1 MALID
6 LVFRLKDAPQTMI
19 GALQLDALISEQTSL
34 ANGVTQYAVEE
45 GAPVSDHISTEA
57 EKLTIEGVVTGASVS
72 LFGVHGRSKMIEA
85 KEALRV
91 INEQRQP
98 ITVVTGLDVYPE
110 FAMESCDI
118 SRNADDGEKLHIS
131 ISLTKIRKAKTREAD
146 IPPGKVRQ
154 NAAGKAGETRKPA
167 GRVTSRQAAGRQAA
181 STTPS
186 PQAQQRA
193 RKAAGLSP
201 SRLKDGAVYGNY
213 ERLNPWVR

>member
-6 LVFRLKDAPQTMI
+6 MVFRLKDAPQTMI

-34 ANGVTQYAVEE
+34 SNGVTQYAVEE
-45 GAPVSDHISTEA
+45 GAPVSDHISSEA

-181 STTPS
+181 KTTPS
-186 PQAQQRA
+186 QQAQQRA
-193 RKAAGLSP
+193 SRAT
-201 SRLKDGAVYGNY
+201 SRLKDGFGNGNY
-213 ERLNPWVR
+213 ERLMPWNR

>member
-6 LVFRLKDAPQTMI
+6 MVFRLKDAPQTMI

-34 ANGVTQYAVEE
+34 SNGVTQYAVEE
-45 GAPVSDHISTEA
+45 GAPVSDHISSEA

-98 ITVVTGLDVYPE
+98 ITVVTGLDVYPN

-118 SRNADDGEKLHIS
+118 SRSADDGEKLHIS

-167 GRVTSRQAAGRQAA
+167 GRVTSRQAAGRQA
-181 STTPS
+181 
-186 PQAQQRA
+186 
-193 RKAAGLSP
+193 
-201 SRLKDGAVYGNY
+201 
-213 ERLNPWVR
+213 

>member
-6 LVFRLKDAPQTMI
+6 MVFRLVDTPQTMI

-34 ANGVTQYAVEE
+34 SNGVTQYAVEE
-45 GAPVSDHISTEA
+45 GAPVSDHISSEA

-98 ITVVTGLDVYPE
+98 ITIVTGLDVYPE

-154 NAAGKAGETRKPA
+154 SVAGKAGETRKPA

-181 STTPS
+181 KTTPS
-186 PQAQQRA
+186 PQAQQQASRA
-193 RKAAGLSP
+193 T
-201 SRLKDGAVYGNY
+201 SRLKDGFGNGNY
-213 ERLNPWVR
+213 ERLMPWKR

>member
-6 LVFRLKDAPQTMI
+6 MVFRLKDAPQTMI

-34 ANGVTQYAVEE
+34 SNGVTQYAVEE
-45 GAPVSDHISTEA
+45 GAPVSDHISSEA

-98 ITVVTGLDVYPE
+98 ITVITGLDVYPN

-118 SRNADDGEKLHIS
+118 SRSADDGEKLHIS

-167 GRVTSRQAAGRQAA
+167 GRVTSRQAAK
-181 STTPS
+181 TTPS

-193 RKAAGLSP
+193 QR
-201 SRLKDGAVYGNY
+201 AVKSGQMRSDISNI
-213 ERLNPWVR
+213 LGVGK

>member
-6 LVFRLKDAPQTMI
+6 MVFRLVDTPQTMI

-34 ANGVTQYAVEE
+34 SNGVTQYAVEE
-45 GAPVSDHISTEA
+45 GAPVSDHISSEA

-167 GRVTSRQAAGRQAA
+167 GRVTSRQATGRQAA
-181 STTPS
+181 KTTPS
-186 PQAQQRA
+186 PQAQQQASRA
-193 RKAAGLSP
+193 T
-201 SRLKDGAVYGNY
+201 SRLKDGFGNGNY
-213 ERLNPWVR
+213 ERLMPWKR

>member
-6 LVFRLKDAPQTMI
+6 LVFRLKDTPQTMI

-34 ANGVTQYAVEE
+34 VNGVTQYAVEE
-45 GAPVSDHISTEA
+45 GTPVSDHISTEA

-72 LFGVHGRSKMIEA
+72 LFGGHGRSKMIEA

-118 SRNADDGEKLHIS
+118 SRNADDGEQLRIS

-181 STTPS
+181 NTTPS

-193 RKAAGLSP
+193 QAAVQGRTKFS
-201 SRLKDGAVYGNY
+201 SITEFGK
-213 ERLNPWVR
+213 

>member
-6 LVFRLKDAPQTMI
+6 LVFRLIGAPQTMI

-34 ANGVTQYAVEE
+34 ANGVTQYVVED

-72 LFGVHGRSKMIEA
+72 LFGTHGRSKMIEA

-98 ITVVTGLDVYPE
+98 ISVVTGLDVYPD

-118 SRNADDGEKLHIS
+118 SRNADDGEQLRIS

-146 IPPGKVRQ
+146 IPPGRVRQ
-154 NAAGKAGETRKPA
+154 NAASKAGETRKPA

-181 STTPS
+181 KTTPS
-186 PQAQQRA
+186 PKAQQRA

-201 SRLKDGAVYGNY
+201 SRLKDGVVYGNY

>member
-6 LVFRLKDAPQTMI
+6 MVFRLVDTPQTMI

-34 ANGVTQYAVEE
+34 SNGVTQYAVEE
-45 GAPVSDHISTEA
+45 GAPVSDHISSEA

-98 ITVVTGLDVYPE
+98 ITVVTGLDVYPD

-167 GRVTSRQAAGRQAA
+167 GRVTSRQATGRQAA
-181 STTPS
+181 NTTPS

>member
-6 LVFRLKDAPQTMI
+6 MVFRLKDAPQTMI

-34 ANGVTQYAVEE
+34 SNGVTQYAVEE
-45 GAPVSDHISTEA
+45 GAPVSDHISSEA

-118 SRNADDGEKLHIS
+118 SRSADDGEKLHIS

-167 GRVTSRQAAGRQAA
+167 GRVTSRQAAK
-181 STTPS
+181 TTPS

-193 RKAAGLSP
+193 QR
-201 SRLKDGAVYGNY
+201 AVKSGQMRSDISNI
-213 ERLNPWVR
+213 LGVGK

>member
-34 ANGVTQYAVEE
+34 SNGVTQYAVEE
-45 GAPVSDHISTEA
+45 GAPVSDHISSEA

-98 ITVVTGLDVYPE
+98 ITVVTGLDVYPN
-110 FAMESCDI
+110 FAMENCDI
-118 SRNADDGEKLHIS
+118 SRSADDGEKLHIS

-167 GRVTSRQAAGRQAA
+167 GRVTSRQATGRQAA
-181 STTPS
+181 NTTPS

-193 RKAAGLSP
+193 QT
-201 SRLKDGAVYGNY
+201 AVQGRTKFSSIT
-213 ERLNPWVR
+213 EFGK

>member
-6 LVFRLKDAPQTMI
+6 MVFRLKDAPQTMI

-34 ANGVTQYAVEE
+34 SNGVTQYAVEE
-45 GAPVSDHISTEA
+45 GAPVSDHISSEA

-98 ITVVTGLDVYPE
+98 ITIVTGLDVYPE

-181 STTPS
+181 KTTPS
-186 PQAQQRA
+186 PQAQQQASRA
-193 RKAAGLSP
+193 A
-201 SRLKDGAVYGNY
+201 SRLKDGFGNGNY
-213 ERLNPWVR
+213 ERLMPWKR

>member
-6 LVFRLKDAPQTMI
+6 MVFRLTDTPQTMI
-19 GALQLDALISEQTSL
+19 GAVRLDALISEQTSL

-72 LFGVHGRSKMIEA
+72 LFGASGRSKMIEA

-98 ITVVTGLDVYPE
+98 LTVVTGLDVYPE

-131 ISLTKIRKAKTREAD
+131 ISLTKIRKAKTKEAD

-154 NAAGKAGETRKPA
+154 NAAGKAGQTKRPA
-167 GRVTSRQAAGRQAA
+167 GKITSRQQTAK
-181 STTPS
+181 TTPS

-193 RKAAGLSP
+193 QRAVK
-201 SRLKDGAVYGNY
+201 SRPMRSDISNILGVGK
-213 ERLNPWVR
+213 

>member
-34 ANGVTQYAVEE
+34 SNGVTQYAVEE
-45 GAPVSDHISTEA
+45 GAPVSDHISSEA

-181 STTPS
+181 KTTPS
-186 PQAQQRA
+186 PQAQQQASRA
-193 RKAAGLSP
+193 T
-201 SRLKDGAVYGNY
+201 SRLKDGFGNGNY
-213 ERLNPWVR
+213 ERLMPWKR

>member
-34 ANGVTQYAVEE
+34 SNGVTQYAVEE
-45 GAPVSDHISTEA
+45 GAPVSDHISSEA

-72 LFGVHGRSKMIEA
+72 LFGTHGRSKMIEA

-98 ITVVTGLDVYPE
+98 ITIVTGLDVYPE

-181 STTPS
+181 KTTPS
-186 PQAQQRA
+186 PQAQQQASRA
-193 RKAAGLSP
+193 T
-201 SRLKDGAVYGNY
+201 SRLKDGFGNGNY
-213 ERLNPWVR
+213 ERLMPWKR

>member
-6 LVFRLKDAPQTMI
+6 MVFRLKDAPQTMI
-19 GALQLDALISEQTSL
+19 GTLQLDALISEQTSL
-34 ANGVTQYAVEE
+34 SNGVTQYAVEE
-45 GAPVSDHISTEA
+45 GAPVSDHISSEA

-98 ITVVTGLDVYPE
+98 ITVVTGLDVYPD

-167 GRVTSRQAAGRQAA
+167 GRVTSRRAAGRQAA
-181 STTPS
+181 KTTPS
-186 PQAQQRA
+186 PQAQQQASRA
-193 RKAAGLSP
+193 T
-201 SRLKDGAVYGNY
+201 SRLKDGFGNGNY
-213 ERLNPWVR
+213 ERLMPWKR

>member
-6 LVFRLKDAPQTMI
+6 MVFRLVDTPQTMI

-34 ANGVTQYAVEE
+34 SNGVTQYAVEE
-45 GAPVSDHISTEA
+45 GAPVSDHISSEA

-154 NAAGKAGETRKPA
+154 SAAGKAGETRKPA

-181 STTPS
+181 KTTPS
-186 PQAQQRA
+186 PQAQQQASRA
-193 RKAAGLSP
+193 T
-201 SRLKDGAVYGNY
+201 SRLKDGFGNGNY
-213 ERLNPWVR
+213 ERLMPWKR

>member
-6 LVFRLKDAPQTMI
+6 MVFRLKDAPQTMI
-19 GALQLDALISEQTSL
+19 GTLQLDALISEQTSL
-34 ANGVTQYAVEE
+34 SNGVTQYAVEE
-45 GAPVSDHISTEA
+45 GAPVSDHISSEA

-181 STTPS
+181 KTTPS
-186 PQAQQRA
+186 PQAQQQASRA
-193 RKAAGLSP
+193 T
-201 SRLKDGAVYGNY
+201 SRLKDGFGNGNY
-213 ERLNPWVR
+213 ERLMPWKR

>member
-6 LVFRLKDAPQTMI
+6 LVFRLKDTPQTMI

-34 ANGVTQYAVEE
+34 ANGVTQYAVED

-72 LFGVHGRSKMIEA
+72 LFGTHGRSKMIEA

-98 ITVVTGLDVYPE
+98 ITVVTGLDVYPD

-167 GRVTSRQAAGRQAA
+167 GRVTSRPAACRQAA
-181 STTPS
+181 KTTPS
-186 PQAQQRA
+186 PQAEQRA
-193 RKAAGLSP
+193 KAAGLSP

-213 ERLNPWVR
+213 ERLLPWVR

>member
-1 MALID
+1 M
-6 LVFRLKDAPQTMI
+6 
-19 GALQLDALISEQTSL
+19 
-34 ANGVTQYAVEE
+34 
-45 GAPVSDHISTEA
+45 
-57 EKLTIEGVVTGASVS
+57 
-72 LFGVHGRSKMIEA
+72 
-85 KEALRV
+85 

-131 ISLTKIRKAKTREAD
+131 ISLTKIRKAKTRKAD

-181 STTPS
+181 NTTPS

-193 RKAAGLSP
+193 QT
-201 SRLKDGAVYGNY
+201 AVQGRTKFSSIT
-213 ERLNPWVR
+213 EFGK

>member
-6 LVFRLKDAPQTMI
+6 MVFRLVDTPQTMI

-34 ANGVTQYAVEE
+34 SNGVTQYAVEE
-45 GAPVSDHISTEA
+45 GAPVSDHISSEA

-181 STTPS
+181 KTTPS
-186 PQAQQRA
+186 PQAQQQASRA
-193 RKAAGLSP
+193 T
-201 SRLKDGAVYGNY
+201 SRLKDGFGNGNY
-213 ERLNPWVR
+213 ERLMPWKR

>member
-6 LVFRLKDAPQTMI
+6 VVFRLKDAPQTMI
-19 GALQLDALISEQTSL
+19 GTLQLDALISEQTSL
-34 ANGVTQYAVEE
+34 SNGVTQYAVEE
-45 GAPVSDHISTEA
+45 GAPVSDHISSEA

-98 ITVVTGLDVYPE
+98 ITVVTGLDVYPD

-181 STTPS
+181 KTTPS
-186 PQAQQRA
+186 PQAQQQASRA
-193 RKAAGLSP
+193 T
-201 SRLKDGAVYGNY
+201 SRLKDGFGNGNY
-213 ERLNPWVR
+213 ERLMPWKR

>member
-6 LVFRLKDAPQTMI
+6 LVFRLKDSPQTMI

-34 ANGVTQYAVEE
+34 VNGVTQYAVEE

-72 LFGVHGRSKMIEA
+72 LFGTHGRSKMIEA

-118 SRNADDGEKLHIS
+118 SRNADDGEQLRIS

-167 GRVTSRQAAGRQAA
+167 GRVTSRQATGRQAA
-181 STTPS
+181 NTTPS

-193 RKAAGLSP
+193 QAAVQGRTKFS
-201 SRLKDGAVYGNY
+201 SITEFGK
-213 ERLNPWVR
+213 

>member
-1 MALID
+1 MSLID

-57 EKLTIEGVVTGASVS
+57 EKLTIEGIVTGASVS
-72 LFGVHGRSKMIEA
+72 LFGTHGRSKMIEA

-98 ITVVTGLDVYPE
+98 ITVVTGLDVYPD

-118 SRNADDGEKLHIS
+118 SRNADDGEQLRIS

-154 NAAGKAGETRKPA
+154 NAAGKAGEIRH
-167 GRVTSRQAAGRQAA
+167 AAWPLVSCHKSCSCAPTLSGSAIRSHLADG
-181 STTPS
+181 SGMVFLRTP
-186 PQAQQRA
+186 
-193 RKAAGLSP
+193 P
-201 SRLKDGAVYGNY
+201 SR
-213 ERLNPWVR
+213 RLAE

>member
-6 LVFRLKDAPQTMI
+6 MVFRLKDAPQTMI

-34 ANGVTQYAVEE
+34 SNGVTQYAVEE
-45 GAPVSDHISTEA
+45 GAPVSDHISSEA

-181 STTPS
+181 KTTPS
-186 PQAQQRA
+186 PQAQQQASRA
-193 RKAAGLSP
+193 T
-201 SRLKDGAVYGNY
+201 SRLKDGFGNGNY
-213 ERLNPWVR
+213 ERLMPWKR

>member
-6 LVFRLKDAPQTMI
+6 LVFRLKDTPQTMI

-72 LFGVHGRSKMIEA
+72 LFGVYGRSKMIEA

-181 STTPS
+181 NTTPS

-193 RKAAGLSP
+193 QAAVQGRTKFS
-201 SRLKDGAVYGNY
+201 SITEFGK
-213 ERLNPWVR
+213 

>member
-6 LVFRLKDAPQTMI
+6 MVFHLKDTPQTMI

-34 ANGVTQYAVEE
+34 SNGVTQYAVEE
-45 GAPVSDHISTEA
+45 GAPVSDHISSEA

-98 ITVVTGLDVYPE
+98 ITIVTGLDVYPE

-167 GRVTSRQAAGRQAA
+167 GRVTSRQATGRQAA
-181 STTPS
+181 NTTPI

-193 RKAAGLSP
+193 QT
-201 SRLKDGAVYGNY
+201 AVQGRTKFSSIT
-213 ERLNPWVR
+213 EFGK

>member
-6 LVFRLKDAPQTMI
+6 MVFRLTDTPQTMI
-19 GALQLDALISEQTSL
+19 GAVRLDALISEQTSL

-72 LFGVHGRSKMIEA
+72 LFGASGRSKMIEA

-98 ITVVTGLDVYPE
+98 LTIVTGLDVYPE

-118 SRNADDGEKLHIS
+118 SRSVDDGEQLHIS
-131 ISLTKIRKAKTREAD
+131 ISLTKIRKAKTKEAD

-154 NAAGKAGETRKPA
+154 NAAGKAGQTKRPA
-167 GRVTSRQAAGRQAA
+167 GKITSRQQTAK
-181 STTPS
+181 TTPS

-193 RKAAGLSP
+193 QRAVK
-201 SRLKDGAVYGNY
+201 SRPMRSDISNILGVGK
-213 ERLNPWVR
+213 

>member
-6 LVFRLKDAPQTMI
+6 MVFRLKDAPQTMI

-34 ANGVTQYAVEE
+34 SNGVTQYAVEE
-45 GAPVSDHISTEA
+45 GAPVSDHISSEA

-98 ITVVTGLDVYPE
+98 ITVVTGLDVYPN

-118 SRNADDGEKLHIS
+118 SRSADDGEKLHIS

-181 STTPS
+181 NTTPS

-193 RKAAGLSP
+193 QT
-201 SRLKDGAVYGNY
+201 AVQGRTKFSSIT
-213 ERLNPWVR
+213 EFGK

>member
-6 LVFRLKDAPQTMI
+6 MVFRLKDAPQTMI

-98 ITVVTGLDVYPE
+98 ITIVTGLDVYPE

-167 GRVTSRQAAGRQAA
+167 GRVTSRQATGRQAA
-181 STTPS
+181 NTTPS

-193 RKAAGLSP
+193 QT
-201 SRLKDGAVYGNY
+201 AVQGRTKFSSIT
-213 ERLNPWVR
+213 EFGK

>member
-6 LVFRLKDAPQTMI
+6 MVFRLKDAPQTMI
-19 GALQLDALISEQTSL
+19 GTLQLDALISEQTSL
-34 ANGVTQYAVEE
+34 SNGVTQYAVEE
-45 GAPVSDHISTEA
+45 GAPVSDHISSEA

-98 ITVVTGLDVYPE
+98 ITVVTGLDVYPD

-181 STTPS
+181 KTTPS
-186 PQAQQRA
+186 PQAQQQASRA
-193 RKAAGLSP
+193 T
-201 SRLKDGAVYGNY
+201 SRLKDGFGNGNY
-213 ERLNPWVR
+213 ERLMPWKR

>member
-6 LVFRLKDAPQTMI
+6 MVFRLKDAPQTMI

-34 ANGVTQYAVEE
+34 SNGVTQYAVEE
-45 GAPVSDHISTEA
+45 GAPVSDHISSEA

-181 STTPS
+181 KTTPS
-186 PQAQQRA
+186 PQTQQRA
-193 RKAAGLSP
+193 SRAT
-201 SRLKDGAVYGNY
+201 SRLKDGFGNGNY
-213 ERLNPWVR
+213 ERLMPWNR

>member
-6 LVFRLKDAPQTMI
+6 MVFRLKDAPQTMI

-34 ANGVTQYAVEE
+34 SNGVTQYAVEE
-45 GAPVSDHISTEA
+45 GAPVSDHISSEA

-181 STTPS
+181 NTTPS
-186 PQAQQRA
+186 PQAEQRA

>member
-6 LVFRLKDAPQTMI
+6 MVFRLKDAPQTMI

-34 ANGVTQYAVEE
+34 SNGVTQYAVEE
-45 GAPVSDHISTEA
+45 GAPVSDHISSEA

-98 ITVVTGLDVYPE
+98 ITIVTGLDVYPE

-118 SRNADDGEKLHIS
+118 SRSADDGEKLHIS

-167 GRVTSRQAAGRQAA
+167 GRVTSRQAAK
-181 STTPS
+181 TTPS

-193 RKAAGLSP
+193 QRAAKSGQMRSDISNILGVG
-201 SRLKDGAVYGNY
+201 K
-213 ERLNPWVR
+213 

>member
-1 MALID
+1 MAALPGNGADYKRKPRVWIGY
-6 LVFRLKDAPQTMI
+6 LKMSNPLFETV
-19 GALQLDALISEQTSL
+19 
-34 ANGVTQYAVEE
+34 NGVTQYAVEE
-45 GAPVSDHISTEA
+45 GAPVSDHISSEA

-98 ITVVTGLDVYPE
+98 ITIVTGLDVYPE

-154 NAAGKAGETRKPA
+154 NAAGKAGNTETGRQGNQPPADGKNHAQPA
-167 GRVTSRQAAGRQAA
+167 GAAKGNTGGRQV
-181 STTPS
+181 SFQS
-186 PQAQQRA
+186 
-193 RKAAGLSP
+193 
-201 SRLKDGAVYGNY
+201 
-213 ERLNPWVR
+213 ERRCCVRQL

>member
-6 LVFRLKDAPQTMI
+6 MVFRLTDTPQTMI
-19 GALQLDALISEQTSL
+19 GAVRLDALISEQTSL

-72 LFGVHGRSKMIEA
+72 LFGTHGRSKMIEA

-98 ITVVTGLDVYPE
+98 ITIVTGLDVYPD

-118 SRNADDGEKLHIS
+118 SRNADDGEQLRIS

-154 NAAGKAGETRKPA
+154 NAAGKAGQTKRPA
-167 GRVTSRQAAGRQAA
+167 GKITSRQQTAK
-181 STTPS
+181 TTPS

-193 RKAAGLSP
+193 QRVVK
-201 SRLKDGAVYGNY
+201 SRPMRSDISNILGVGK
-213 ERLNPWVR
+213 

>member
-34 ANGVTQYAVEE
+34 SNGVTQYAVEE
-45 GAPVSDHISTEA
+45 GAPVSDHISSEA

-154 NAAGKAGETRKPA
+154 SAAGKAGETRKPA

-181 STTPS
+181 KTTPS
-186 PQAQQRA
+186 PQAQQQASRA
-193 RKAAGLSP
+193 T
-201 SRLKDGAVYGNY
+201 SRLKDGFGNGNY
-213 ERLNPWVR
+213 ERLMPWKR

>member
-6 LVFRLKDAPQTMI
+6 MVFHLKDAPQTMI

-34 ANGVTQYAVEE
+34 SNGVTQYAVEE
-45 GAPVSDHISTEA
+45 GAPVSDHISSEA

-72 LFGVHGRSKMIEA
+72 LFGTHGRSKMIEA

-98 ITVVTGLDVYPE
+98 ITVVTGLDVYPN

-118 SRNADDGEKLHIS
+118 SRSADDGEKLHIS

-154 NAAGKAGETRKPA
+154 NAAGKAGETRKLA
-167 GRVTSRQAAGRQAA
+167 GRVTSRQATGRQAA
-181 STTPS
+181 NTTSS

-193 RKAAGLSP
+193 QT
-201 SRLKDGAVYGNY
+201 AVQGRTKFSSIT
-213 ERLNPWVR
+213 EFGK